1 MTFSEVFFI
10 LPNLHKTADPM
21 LTLLPS
27 QVQTT
32 PILFL
37 VTCNSHSNLFLLH
50 WWYSLSVLPLVLNFH
65 TSALWTS
72 LFLFFTLKNVRTT
85 QTLNPIQQRR
95 LGFAYIFFT
104 PSLFSNRCSPFALVM
119 SYVLCTLSFFYV
131 ATHFTRFL
139 LLLAPTQH
147 NNYKRQQFLSQK
159 SKDYQRDKTYDSLK
173 TFFFKIQE
181 SYNLNTKYHL
191 QLELHQSR
199 QWQTWKVKV
208 F

>member
-1 MTFSEVFFI
+1 MCNENHYLHSWKLTFSEVFFI

-104 PSLFSNRCSPFALVM
+104 PSLFSKSLFSVRSC
-119 SYVLCTLSFFYV
+119 YVICPVHLELLLCGYSLHTVFV
-131 ATHFTRFL
+131 ATSTN
-139 LLLAPTQH
+139 ATQ
-147 NNYKRQQFLSQK
+147 QLQTTTIF
-159 SKDYQRDKTYDSLK
+159 
-173 TFFFKIQE
+173 E
-181 SYNLNTKYHL
+181 S
-191 QLELHQSR
+191 EE
-199 QWQTWKVKV
+199 
-208 F
+208 